1 MTPFV
6 AEFLGTAFII
16 IIGNGVVANVVL
28 PKTKGNNGG
37 LISIVLGWMI
47 AVFVG
52 VYMTADSSGA
62 HLNPA
67 VTFALAAAGKF
78 DWSMVPMY
86 ILAQMLGAMLGAFIV
101 WMIYKDHI
109 NEAGSAADQL
119 AIFSTGP
126 SIRRLP
132 QNFITETLAT
142 LVFILGILF
151 IQPADNNLGALS
163 ALPVAL
169 LVGGIGFGLG
179 GPTGWAINPARD
191 LGPRMMHFLLPMKGK
206 GSSDWSYAPVPVFG
220 PIVGGILAGIIY
232 IQFLQ

>member
-78 DWSMVPMY
+78 DWSLVPMY

-191 LGPRMMHFLLPMKGK
+191 LGPRIMHFLLPMKGK

-232 IQFLQ
+232 TQFLQ